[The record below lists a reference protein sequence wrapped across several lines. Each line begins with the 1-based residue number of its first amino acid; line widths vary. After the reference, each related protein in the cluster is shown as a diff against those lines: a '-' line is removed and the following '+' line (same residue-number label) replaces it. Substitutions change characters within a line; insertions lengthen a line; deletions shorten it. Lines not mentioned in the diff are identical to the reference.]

1 MVFRYFG
8 PRYPINQLRDEVD
21 RLLTGFF
28 GNVAPGSAAGP
39 TQPAVNVWEDSD
51 LEDSDLEDNE
61 QLYVELEVPGLKSE
75 QLEIAVVDGEL
86 SIKIDRPE
94 VEQEGVMYH
103 RRERPVGTFN
113 RVLRL
118 PAEVDADRVSA
129 ELQHGVLTIALLKA
143 ESARPRKIKVTT
155 AG

>member
-28 GNVAPGSAAGP
+28 GNVAPAAAAGG
-39 TQPAVNVWEDSD
+39 TQPAVNVW
-51 LEDSDLEDNE
+51 EDNE

-75 QLEIAVVDGEL
+75 QLKIAVIDNEL

-94 VEQEGVMYH
+94 VEREGVMYH

>member
-39 TQPAVNVWEDSD
+39 TQPAVNVWEDD
-51 LEDSDLEDNE
+51 E
-61 QLYVELEVPGLKSE
+61 QLFVELEVPGLKSE
-75 QLEIAVVDGEL
+75 QLEIAVVDNEL

-129 ELQHGVLTIALLKA
+129 ELQHGVLTITLLKA
-143 ESARPRKIKVTT
+143 ESARPKKIKVTT
-155 AG
+155 AGGG